1 MEVWFQDKQ
10 TVVIELGKFL
20 FQCTNQREILGQLFQ
35 KGSAAW
41 TTLNFYSWVKK
52 KTWIF
57 EEKIKGS
64 LTVIAK

>member
-52 KTWIF
+52 KDMDFW
-57 EEKIKGS
+57 EKK
-64 LTVIAK
+64 LKEA

>member
-1 MEVWFQDKQ
+1 MEVWFQDKRK
-10 TVVIELGKFL
+10 VVIELGKFL

-52 KTWIF
+52 KRHGF
-57 EEKIKGS
+57 LRKKLKE
-64 LTVIAK
+64 A